1 MTAVRC
7 VFAAKIQLG
16 PETLSGDHSHAC
28 AEIVYYLEGSGELTQ
43 KGRRM
48 RYRPG
53 YASIYQ
59 PGMEHADHPDTPGVQ
74 ICVGVTGCGAEKLPT
89 GIFKTDDS
97 IADCVAKIACE
108 IQDNP
113 ESSNQ
118 DRLDILAG
126 WLVLELARITRGDK
140 PDGNTPPNRA
150 NTLKS
155 ILDSRFNEQ
164 IDLKELAGNLYI
176 NPDYLRHV
184 FKQSFGE
191 SPLNYLVKRRL
202 DAACEL
208 LKQTDMPIGE
218 IARRVGLDNV
228 YYFSR
233 LFRQKIGITPTAYR
247 KKRENDKRN
256 PIKLVSDRQL

>member
-16 PETLSGDHSHAC
+16 PETLSGVHAHAC
-28 AEIVYYLEGSGELTQ
+28 TEIVYYLEGSGELTQ
-43 KGRRM
+43 KGKRM

-59 PGMEHADHPDTPGVQ
+59 PGMEHSDHPDTSGVQ
-74 ICVGVTGCGAEKLPT
+74 ICVGVTGCGAKKLSA
-89 GIFKTDDS
+89 GVWKTDDS
-97 IADCVAKIACE
+97 IADCVAKIAFE
-108 IQDNP
+108 IQDQP
-113 ESSNQ
+113 ERSDQ
-118 DRLDILAG
+118 DRLDILSG
-126 WLVLELARITRGDK
+126 WLVLELHRITRGEKTDGDAP
-140 PDGNTPPNRA
+140 PDRA
-150 NTLKS
+150 NTLKN

-208 LKQTDMPIGE
+208 LKLTDMPIGE

-233 LFRQKIGITPTAYR
+233 IFRQKIKITPTGYR
-247 KKRENDKRN
+247 KKSK
-256 PIKLVSDRQL
+256 KLQGK